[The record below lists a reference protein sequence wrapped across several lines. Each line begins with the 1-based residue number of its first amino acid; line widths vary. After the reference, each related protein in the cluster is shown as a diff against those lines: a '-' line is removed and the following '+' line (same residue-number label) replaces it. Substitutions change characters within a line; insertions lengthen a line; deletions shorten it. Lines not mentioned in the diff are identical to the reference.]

1 MSETLHIASSKE
13 KNSELDVYYNI
24 VQEFEPYYNDE
35 KELNSFFLKKKESIK
50 DFYKVEVLLLNKK
63 CKEEKLQTIFVKK
76 VVKNQTLE
84 AFYFFIYNFKEEL
97 IDFLTKDNSLLLK
110 DYLKRKRVELT
121 DERKEKRDNLMKKLE
136 KNIKKIKK
144 KEKCSACNQEKT
156 NQITKTVTA
165 KESQVNKKK
174 EWNKET
180 EKIHFLIEEL
190 FEKKEQQQKGLSA
203 ENSQLKFDIEILK
216 HDLNLKND
224 EVQKLEQEKEAI
236 IDEVQKLKSKNKELN
251 DKIIDNNEVF
261 FKKYENQKQEIE
273 KFKKANDILQ
283 QEKGSLK
290 EEFARELGRDFSI
303 RYTDFEKIRNEK
315 DPEKFSIILDKIFEI
330 LEHHNVSFK
339 KGI

>member
-144 KEKCSACNQEKT
+144 KGKMFSMQ
-156 NQITKTVTA
+156 
-165 KESQVNKKK
+165 SR
-174 EWNKET
+174 
-180 EKIHFLIEEL
+180 
-190 FEKKEQQQKGLSA
+190 
-203 ENSQLKFDIEILK
+203 
-216 HDLNLKND
+216 
-224 EVQKLEQEKEAI
+224 
-236 IDEVQKLKSKNKELN
+236 KNKSDYKN
-251 DKIIDNNEVF
+251 SDGKR
-261 FKKYENQKQEIE
+261 KPSKQ
-273 KFKKANDILQ
+273 
-283 QEKGSLK
+283 
-290 EEFARELGRDFSI
+290 
-303 RYTDFEKIRNEK
+303 
-315 DPEKFSIILDKIFEI
+315 
-330 LEHHNVSFK
+330 K
-339 KGI
+339 KGME